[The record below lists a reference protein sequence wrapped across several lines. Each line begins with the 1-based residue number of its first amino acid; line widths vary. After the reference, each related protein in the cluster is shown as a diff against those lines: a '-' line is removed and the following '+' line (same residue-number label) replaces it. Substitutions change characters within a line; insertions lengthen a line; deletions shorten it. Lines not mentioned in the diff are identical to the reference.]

1 MFCLDQLKQRACF
14 ARVTNRHLFR
24 LITCPIVVFILFMFL
39 SHYHLSRIGGDSTS
53 SDGDQSHS
61 KPNHLGEDNEK
72 LEKIDLCLHVSE
84 LKQIRASVNN
94 ELRLLESKRQHLQS
108 ELSGYNT
115 NIQRLKNEHEKL
127 RRDLERL
134 KITIAQVKLEKE
146 EIAKQNVPLLHAPK
160 IIRPN
165 TSDNVFI
172 PLPKYPHVC
181 QMHNCFDYS
190 RCSLISKFPVYIYNP
205 QKHTIG
211 KHMNLDLLLGL
222 QQSALVKDYI
232 TADPSVA
239 CISIVFIGEL
249 RGVRARSLQT
259 LLLKLP
265 HWRGDGRNHILLSL
279 SKRLPDLELLSNVNT
294 GRAMLVNTFFTAA
307 SFRPDFNL
315 IIPPV
320 IRSWLTSL
328 AGGGVGGVGR
338 GFGWKD
344 LTHMS
349 PIQRKYLLSYAG
361 EHPDTKPAPASH
373 LKSIVDIEPNPDGQ
387 QQAETG
393 NQSKNAINNNN
404 NNNVNNNNNN
414 NNNGVKNS
422 VNNNS
427 NANNGDMG
435 EQSYRGRQLKNVVG
449 EQVLNTNLDTIILE
463 TLKGIQSLNTDPF
476 SFVFSCRTSPERIA
490 IAGEWLLCES
500 DAHRRELISQSTF
513 TLIIAPKNTS
523 FISTPLLH
531 IRLMEALKYGSIP
544 VILGNYVHLPFREL
558 IDWQKAVIVLPKPRI
573 TELHFLLRTYTDN
586 IIAEMRRQGRFLW
599 ETYFCSFDRVFAM
612 VLATVRT
619 RLQIPAASAKEAASP
634 SFFNMTVVPMKPD
647 LEDID
652 SETDD
657 VLGPVEPPFP
667 SQSYNHNFSQIG
679 NYEKFNSYG
688 DPFHSFASSP
698 FEPVLP
704 SEAKFYGSGYGF
716 RPINKGAG
724 GAGKEFSEGLG
735 GNVPR
740 EQFTVVMLTYERETV
755 LISALQ
761 RLKGVPHLNRVIVV
775 WNSPKPPPSDLRWPD
790 ISVPISVIKTERNT
804 LNNRFLPFDVI
815 ETEAIL
821 SIDDDVHLRHDEI
834 IFGFRVWREARDR
847 IVGFPGRFHGWHAD
861 EKAWHYN
868 ANHSCELSMVLTG
881 AAFFHKYYAYMY
893 SYIMPQA
900 IRDKVDDYINCED
913 IAMNFLVAHLTRKPP
928 LKVTSRWTFRCPGCS
943 QALAKDET
951 HFDERHKCINFF
963 AKVYGYMP
971 LLNTQFRIDSVL
983 FKTKIPRDKQKCFRL
998 I

>member
-1 MFCLDQLKQRACF
+1 MLNLDLLKQRACF
-14 ARVTNRHLFR
+14 ARVTYRNLFR
-24 LITCPIVVFILFMFL
+24 LITFLVLVFALLIFL
-39 SHYHLSRIGGDSTS
+39 SHYYLSKISGDNAS
-53 SDGDQSHS
+53 SEGDQSHS

-94 ELRLLESKRQHLQS
+94 ELRLLESKRQHLQA

-134 KITIAQVKLEKE
+134 KITIAQVKMEKE
-146 EIAKQNVPLLHAPK
+146 EITKQNVPLLLAPK

-165 TSDNVFI
+165 ASDSLYI
-172 PLPKYPHVC
+172 PLPRYPSIC

-205 QKHTIG
+205 QKFLIG
-211 KHMNLDLLLGL
+211 KHMNPDLLLNL
-222 QQSALVKDYI
+222 QQSSFLKDYL
-232 TADPSVA
+232 TVDPNIA
-239 CISIVFIGEL
+239 CVSIVFIGEL
-249 RGVRARSLQT
+249 RGVRARSLQL

-265 HWRGDGRNHILLSL
+265 YWRGDGRNHILISF
-279 SKRLPDLELLSNVNT
+279 SKRLSDLELINNVNT
-294 GRAMLVNTFFTAA
+294 GRAILVNTFFTSS
-307 SFRPDFNL
+307 SFRRDFNI

-320 IRSWLTSL
+320 IRSWLSTSS
-328 AGGGVGGVGR
+328 
-338 GFGWKD
+338 WKD
-344 LTHMS
+344 MTHMS

-361 EHPDTKPAPASH
+361 EHPDSKPLPASH
-373 LKSIVDIEPNPDGQ
+373 LKTIVDIEPNPDGQ
-387 QQAETG
+387 Q
-393 NQSKNAINNNN
+393 NADTENLSNNINSNINNS
-404 NNNVNNNNNN
+404 
-414 NNNGVKNS
+414 NNNGVKNN

-427 NANNGDMG
+427 HANSDFN
-435 EQSYRGRQLKNVVG
+435 EQSYRVRQLKSLIS
-449 EQVLNTNLDTIILE
+449 EQVLNKNLDTIILD
-463 TLKGIQSLNTDPF
+463 TLKGIQSLKTDPF

-490 IAGEWLLCES
+490 IAGEWSLCES
-500 DAHRRELISQSTF
+500 DLYRREVIMQSTF

-523 FISTPLLH
+523 FISTPLIH
-531 IRLMEALKYGSIP
+531 IRLLEALKYGSIP
-544 VILGNYVHLPFREL
+544 VVLGNYVQLPFSEL
-558 IDWQKAVIVLPKPRI
+558 IDWQKAIIILPKPRI
-573 TELHFLLRTYTDN
+573 TELHFLLRTYTDT

-599 ETYFCSFDRVFAM
+599 ETYFCSFDRVMAM

-619 RLQIPAASAKEAASP
+619 RLQIPAATAKEAASP
-634 SFFNMTVVPMKPD
+634 SFFNMTVVPMK
-647 LEDID
+647 LEMEDID
-652 SETDD
+652 PETDD

-667 SQSYNHNFSQIG
+667 SQTFNHNFSQIR

-688 DPFHSFASSP
+688 DPFHSFASTP

-704 SEAKFYGSGYGF
+704 SEAKFFGSGYGF

-761 RLKGVPHLNRVIVV
+761 RLKGVPHLNRVVVV
-775 WNSPKPPPSDLRWPD
+775 WNSPKPPPADLRWPD
-790 ISVPISVIKTERNT
+790 INVPISVIKTERNT

-847 IVGFPGRFHGWHAD
+847 VVGFPGRFHGWQAE

-893 SYIMPQA
+893 SYVMPQA

-963 AKVYGYMP
+963 AKIYGYMP
-971 LLNTQFRIDSVL
+971 LLYTQFRIDSVL